1 MSTKEPRRP
10 DDPSAP
16 RPRSESADSAS
27 LPTINLDEEGM
38 VDIGDFHLQGDGS
51 AIPLA
56 NLPEPPSGQSLTTW
70 TEVIRRQR
78 AAQAAS
84 QAAEAV
90 EVDAPSDKDLL
101 NRVNV
106 VNEAPDGKPK
116 QSGDT
121 SEIRPKDLPVYTVPL
136 ATASESDIDIGRL
149 TPGGTVGGSEV
160 GFDILSPPSDAGGAI
175 KRAAKES
182 MPAELADDE
191 IPMATT
197 PAAGMSGVDLGAS
210 SVGGPGRSSILDV
223 LLRESS
229 AGQAVD
235 AEAAAAQ
242 ALDFE
247 APSDSAIPKGT
258 PRPPA
263 VPTQPGIDVGGERP
277 IATAPAL
284 SIESDE
290 DVDLYTESKRPPSIT
305 DSGTLEI
312 AEEVVNES
320 QRRNEQLESSSID
333 MNSRPNL
340 SASEFEIQIPSG
352 SQSGLGA
359 TSDVDMALPAMQDE
373 SGSSLIHRGPGAK
386 IDEEA
391 LAAHFR
397 ARRQAREKAR
407 KAGQPSDIVPSR
419 DEEVPAARR
428 RGFLLHGGVL
438 GLLLGAGGVLAAYFG
453 GALPDRKA
461 QATTPVVDN
470 TAALTQARQQAD
482 DAKKEAD
489 EARASAEAIKKS
501 LADAGIDADKP
512 ADSLKQINDAKA
524 ASESQVKTLR
534 AEVTKANADLTAAK
548 KETADA
554 KLAEDAAKDSTKKAL
569 ADAEKTA
576 TEAKNQLADAN
587 KAAQAAK
594 ADTVAA
600 KKTAD
605 EALRLAETATKDAQ
619 AKLAEAAKRETD
631 LAKASEAARKAGE
644 DAAKARDAHAAT
656 LAAIGDRLTKA
667 KFVGNKAD
675 GAAIV
680 KGLEDAIKAAS
691 SDATNTLR
699 DELIKARAQEAKL
712 KTDLT
717 AATTKEADANKVVTA
732 LRADVQ
738 KLSTEAAKA
747 KADAEKFSKDAADA
761 SAKATAAEKI
771 AAQEKANAVR
781 LEAEGSRLKV
791 DNDRLTRD
799 IAAVRELADL
809 IRQGGSTSL
818 STKPD
823 PAKLA
828 DRFFSD
834 GLHSFYAG
842 EYPSAQ
848 SSFRK
853 ALQFRPDD
861 ARYHYLLGLSL
872 WMGDDRKAAEAEFEK
887 GRDLE
892 MDARPSSRA
901 ISTVLE
907 RIQGPARQAINAY
920 RP

>member
-10 DDPSAP
+10 DDQSVP
-16 RPRSESADSAS
+16 RPRSEAADSAS

-78 AAQAAS
+78 AAQAAT

-101 NRVNV
+101 DRVNV
-106 VNEAPDGKPK
+106 VNQSPAGKPK

-149 TPGGTVGGSEV
+149 TPAGTVDGSEV

-175 KRAAKES
+175 LRAAS
-182 MPAELADDE
+182 APAPAEPADDE
-191 IPMATT
+191 IPIATT

-223 LLRESS
+223 LLRESG
-229 AGQAVD
+229 AGQAAD

-247 APSDSAIPKGT
+247 ARSEPADPKATPS
-258 PRPPA
+258 RPPA
-263 VPTQPGIDVGGERP
+263 VPTQPGIDVGGDRP

-284 SIESDE
+284 LIESDE
-290 DVDLYTESKRPPSIT
+290 DVDLYTENKRPPSIT

-312 AEEVVNES
+312 AEEVVSES
-320 QRRNEQLESSSID
+320 QRRIEQLDSSSID

-340 SASEFEIQIPSG
+340 SSSEFEVEVPSG
-352 SQSGLGA
+352 SKPGVGV
-359 TSDVDMALPAMQDE
+359 TSDVDMALPAVNDE
-373 SGSSLIHRGPGAK
+373 SGSSLIHRRPAE
-386 IDEEA
+386 IDEAA

-397 ARRQAREKAR
+397 ARKRARAEAR

-419 DEEVPAARR
+419 DDEVPAARR
-428 RGFLLHGGVL
+428 RGYLLHGGVL

-461 QATTPVVDN
+461 AASTPVVDN
-470 TAALTQARQQAD
+470 SAALTQARQQAD
-482 DAKKEAD
+482 AAKKDAD
-489 EARASAEAIKKS
+489 DARASAEAIKKS
-501 LADAGIDADKP
+501 LADAGIDAEKP
-512 ADSLKQINDAKA
+512 ADSLKQIAEARA
-524 ASESQVKTLR
+524 ASEARVKSLLTES
-534 AEVTKANADLTAAK
+534 ATAKADLKAAMN
-548 KETADA
+548 EAAEA
-554 KLAEDAAKDSTKKAL
+554 KSAEDAAKKAL
-569 ADAEKTA
+569 VDAEKSA
-576 TEAKNQLADAN
+576 AEAKKQLADAT
-587 KAAQAAK
+587 KAVEAAK

-605 EALRLAETATKDAQ
+605 EALKQAESAAKDAQ

-631 LAKASEAARKAGE
+631 LARASEAARKAAE
-644 DAAKARDAHAAT
+644 DAAKLRDAHAAT
-656 LAAIGDRLTKA
+656 LAAIGDRLAKA
-667 KFVGNKAD
+667 KFVGDKAD

-680 KGLEDAIKAAS
+680 KGLDDAIKAAS
-691 SDATNTLR
+691 SDATSTLR
-699 DELIKARAQEAKL
+699 DELVKARAQEAKL
-712 KTDLT
+712 KTDLA
-717 AATTKEADANKVVTA
+717 AATAKEADATKTVSA
-732 LRADVQ
+732 LRSDVE
-738 KLSTEAAKA
+738 KLTAQAAKS
-747 KADAEKFSKDAADA
+747 KADAEKSSKEAADA
-761 SAKATAAEKI
+761 SAKATASEKL
-771 AAQEKANAVR
+771 AAREKANVAL
-781 LEAEGSRLKV
+781 LEAESSRLKV
-791 DNDRLTRD
+791 DNERLTRD

-809 IRQGGSTSL
+809 IRQGGSSGA
-818 STKPD
+818 SIKPD
-823 PAKLA
+823 PSKLA

-834 GLHSFYAG
+834 GLRSFYAG
-842 EYPSAQ
+842 EYSGAQ

-892 MDARPSSRA
+892 LDARPPSRA
-901 ISTVLE
+901 ISAVLE